1 MSMNSPLRVAPGVVV
16 EQVGIDLLVVAP
28 GSSDVVKLD
37 GSAADVFRAIEAGR
51 PITGATD
58 IIENLQSA
66 GIIETPAAVSRRSLI
81 RVGTL
86 GVGAGFAVLSMPGVA
101 MASSRPE
108 PDTSD
113 SGGSNGGGG
122 SDSCEANWGDREP
135 LQGGYAIIN
144 KTDHEFGLFFFTQ
157 TVPDVGV
164 LTIVSPANHPDVLG
178 EAPSEP
184 VVDALDLV
192 DGYVVISWTLSYTED
207 ILGPKIGVATINGE
221 CVTISFGS

>member
-16 EQVGIDLLVVAP
+16 EQVGKDLLVVAP

-108 PDTSD
+108 PGTSD
-113 SGGSNGGGG
+113 SGGRVVV
-122 SDSCEANWGDREP
+122 EATR
-135 LQGGYAIIN
+135 
-144 KTDHEFGLFFFTQ
+144 
-157 TVPDVGV
+157 V
-164 LTIVSPANHPDVLG
+164 
-178 EAPSEP
+178 
-184 VVDALDLV
+184 
-192 DGYVVISWTLSYTED
+192 
-207 ILGPKIGVATINGE
+207 
-221 CVTISFGS
+221 